1 MDTMPYTVEERRK
14 KGEGMEGKI
23 GANLQ
28 FRTLCT
34 NVPFNSR
41 RLIKIRF
48 NSDHAYNTRSL
59 FKICANI

>member
-1 MDTMPYTVEERRK
+1 MPYTVEERRK

-41 RLIKIRF
+41 PSYQNSIQFRSRLQYKKF
-48 NSDHAYNTRSL
+48 L
-59 FKICANI
+59 